1 MRNGPRAVSLD
12 LDNTLVDH
20 SDAVALAFRTVLES
34 LASLIDTRGVEQRFR
49 AAGTRFKAEADRAG
63 LPWWDV
69 RDQWAEALA
78 GRGVPDGELDSIA
91 ARFTEVMDRSVRPF
105 PDARPAL
112 LQLGSLGLPVVVLTN
127 GDGRRQR
134 AKLVR
139 TGLMPLVDAVVASG
153 DLGVHKPH
161 ERCFAAAAAA
171 VNVAPGDLL
180 HAGDDAVHDVKG
192 AEAAGVRAVHVRRGH
207 PPSPGSVPDLL
218 ALTARLRGRTPQE
231 DSCWAMM

>member
-1 MRNGPRAVSLD
+1 MMRNGTRAVSLD

-20 SDAVALAFRTVLES
+20 SGAVGFAFRTVVDT
-34 LASLIDTRGVEQRFR
+34 LAERVDTYAVERRFR
-49 AAGTRFKAEADRAG
+49 AAGARFKAEADRAG

-69 RDQWAEALA
+69 REQWAEAL
-78 GRGVPDGELDSIA
+78 DGLNPSEAELDSIA

-112 LQLGSLGLPVVVLTN
+112 LRLGGLGLPVVVLTN

-139 TGLMPLVDAVVASG
+139 TGLLPLVDAVVASG

-161 ERCFAAAAAA
+161 ARCFAAAAAA
-171 VNVAPGDLL
+171 VNVASAELL
-180 HAGDDAVHDVKG
+180 HAGDDAVHDVRG
-192 AEAAGVRAVHVRRGH
+192 ARAAGVRAVHIRRDH
-207 PPSPGSVPDLL
+207 PPSPDSVSDLL
-218 ALTARLRGRTPQE
+218 ALTARLQEGRLRTTPAGQ
-231 DSCWAMM
+231 